1 MNIADEIAR
10 LHELHRSGALTDEEF
25 AAAKEKVLASASTS
39 SSGFGSGGTATND
52 NPFANLNH
60 LRRSKHNQWIG
71 GVCAGLGKFSGLEA
85 WIWRLMFVLFVSAF
99 GFGFVAYLLAWV
111 FIPEEE

>member
-25 AAAKEKVLASASTS
+25 ATAKEKVLASASSTTGGS
-39 SSGFGSGGTATND
+39 NSGNASAE

-85 WIWRLMFVLFVSAF
+85 WI
-99 GFGFVAYLLAWV
+99 
-111 FIPEEE
+111 

>member
-10 LHELHRSGALTDEEF
+10 LHELHRSGALSDEEF

-39 SSGFGSGGTATND
+39 SQASGNE
-52 NPFANLNH
+52 NPFSNLNQ
-60 LRRSKHNQWIG
+60 LRRSKHNQWVG
-71 GVCAGLGKFSGLEA
+71 GVCAGLGKYSNLEP

-99 GFGFVAYLLAWV
+99 GTGFIAYLLAWV